1 MGGKDGKAKKKKKKR
16 KADSDLSEPEG
27 SGEDE
32 DSNPKPSKR
41 GRKSNKGG
49 AVEEAAPSKEES
61 PEAQA
66 MPTAQQVCEQW
77 GLNDVDLEYSDA
89 DYSNLTTY
97 KLFQQTFR
105 PRIQAENPKVPM
117 SKLMMLVA
125 AKWRESTSLGPAVE
139 EAEPDEEE
147 QEQEEE
153 EDDDEEEI
161 PLAARGRKSRGRGSN
176 RKSKKVEED
185 EFEYDDE
192 EDSDDGQ
199 KRRGRPGKGKATKGK
214 GKGKAVPKLKIKL
227 GGGRKKRGE
236 VSDSEE
242 EEKPKGDSDQE
253 FEDMLLEAEDT
264 MTADDVAAIEEAK
277 KKAKKKQGK
286 AKMKIGNKNKKKGK
300 KGKKEVQVEDHQEFC
315 EVCQQGG
322 EIILCDTCP
331 KAYHLVCLDPE
342 LDEAPEGKWSCPH
355 CVANGPENA
364 EVDEEDEHMEFCRV
378 CKEGGEL
385 LCCDSCPSAYHLKCL
400 DPPLDEPP
408 EESWTCPRCA
418 CEPLPGKVE
427 KILTWRWKED
437 ESAKDE
443 EENKDEPVAGSSKMP
458 SKKKIPAKVEREF
471 FIKFKEQSFW
481 HCSWVQEIQL
491 DVFHTQT
498 LRMYL
503 RKNDMD
509 EPPRFDEDGD
519 DEMSSRRLKHHKKAD
534 DPYKLQERFFRYGIR
549 PEWLQI
555 HHVISKRQLRDGT
568 YQYFI
573 KWRELPYQDC

>member
-1 MGGKDGKAKKKKKKR
+1 M
-16 KADSDLSEPEG
+16 
-27 SGEDE
+27 
-32 DSNPKPSKR
+32 
-41 GRKSNKGG
+41 
-49 AVEEAAPSKEES
+49 
-61 PEAQA
+61 
-66 MPTAQQVCEQW
+66 
-77 GLNDVDLEYSDA
+77 DLEYSDA

-125 AKWRESTSLGPAVE
+125 AKWREFTSLGPAEEEEEEKEDAE
-139 EAEPDEEE
+139 EAEADEEDQE
-147 QEQEEE
+147 QEEAAEEE

-192 EDSDDGQ
+192 DESDDGQ
-199 KRRGRPGKGKATKGK
+199 KKRGRPGRGKPAAAKK

-227 GGGRKKRGE
+227 GGRKKRGE

-286 AKMKIGNKNKKKGK
+286 AKTKIGNKNKKKGK
-300 KGKKEVQVEDHQEFC
+300 KGKKDFAQEEADHQEFC

-331 KAYHLVCLDPE
+331 KAYHLCCLDPE

-355 CVANGPENA
+355 CEKNGPTIVE
-364 EVDEEDEHMEFCRV
+364 DDDDDDEHMEFCRT

-385 LCCDSCPSAYHLKCL
+385 LCCDSCINSYHLRCI
-400 DPPLDEPP
+400 DPPLDEVP
-408 EESWTCPRCA
+408 EHSWTCPRCS
-418 CEPLPGKVE
+418 CEPLEGKVE
-427 KILTWRWKED
+427 KILTWRWKGMED
-437 ESAKDE
+437 KE
-443 EENKDEPVAGSSKMP
+443 EEEEVKEGENLEKAKRRRRKRIPKDAQ
-458 SKKKIPAKVEREF
+458 REF
-471 FIKFKEQSFW
+471 LIKWKELSYW
-481 HCSWVQEIQL
+481 HCTWVQEIQL
-491 DVFHTQT
+491 DVYHPQSY
-498 LRMYL
+498 RMYL
-503 RKNDMD
+503 RKADMD
-509 EPPRFDEDGD
+509 EPKRYDEEGEEESEGSRRIKHHQKEDPHQMYKVNYDPLTKVTFKHLLFSALLSLWHSSNLAAALPRFE
-519 DEMSSRRLKHHKKAD
+519 
-534 DPYKLQERFFRYGIR
+534 
-549 PEWLQI
+549 
-555 HHVISKRQLRDGT
+555 
-568 YQYFI
+568 
-573 KWRELPYQDC
+573 